1 MKIWG
6 EIKAMSDLKEQAKKI
21 IAKGKSLGDI
31 ELINMGLDMLEAYN
45 PSEDILS
52 IEPKAKDNTDVE
64 ITQQKPKSVM
74 LRDAF
79 DMSMFKTNK
88 ESNVSTKFGKKVA
101 VSTSRHENKFL
112 DDGTEAAELK
122 GQTPDFK
129 PSDRNRKVK
138 MMEAI
143 CQVCGKKEIK
153 NEIFVIGR
161 EFYRCESCLLKGK
174 S

>member
-1 MKIWG
+1 
-6 EIKAMSDLKEQAKKI
+6 MSDLKEQAKKI
-21 IAKGKSLGDI
+21 IAKGKSLGDV
-31 ELINMGLDMLEAYN
+31 ELINMGLDMLEAYDPN
-45 PSEDILS
+45 EEIVSS
-52 IEPKAKDNTDVE
+52 TPKNQENINIE
-64 ITQQKPKSVM
+64 ITQQKTKSAM

-101 VSTSRHENKFL
+101 VSTSHHENKFL

-122 GQTPDFK
+122 GKTPDFK

-138 MMEAI
+138 MMEAV
-143 CQVCGKKEIK
+143 CQVCGKKEVK

-161 EFYRCESCLLKGK
+161 EFYSCESCLLKGK